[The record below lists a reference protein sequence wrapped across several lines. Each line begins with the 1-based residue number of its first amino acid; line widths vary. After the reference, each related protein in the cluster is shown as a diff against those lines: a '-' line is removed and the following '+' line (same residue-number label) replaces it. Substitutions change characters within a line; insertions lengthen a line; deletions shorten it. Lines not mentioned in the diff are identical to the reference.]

1 MFTLALP
8 WWAFF
13 LTTFLP
19 AQGCSLVCFN
29 GGYSSSDCSHCVC
42 PSGWTGLRCSSAAP
56 CGDVL
61 KAAAGYLTSPGFP
74 ENYVSNRNCTWT
86 FDPSLSPSVIL
97 LRIVHINLNGSIS
110 DSLRITDR
118 TQNLTVTHLHRKDV
132 EDGDVIKVDS
142 SVVIRFFSGLHVSS
156 QRSFVLEY
164 QVFPGVE
171 PVFISTPNDT
181 TILKGETV
189 SLACLSTGSPQ
200 PIVRWEKDGRNVI
213 LPHGSENGEL
223 LIQSANETT
232 DSGMYDCIAE
242 NYLGSVTHQFFVAVE
257 VPPRITHAP
266 VDAVL
271 DVFLPRQFV
280 YFRCEAYGIPEPE
293 IHWKKNGNFIKNPS
307 YLSSANRW
315 IRVRVRTERF
325 GFEIPVQVRRSFLV
339 SANSSYA
346 FVFDFCCRA
355 TLNIQK
361 MFKDGRRIGGLKYQN
376 AEFSNYQRVAFENAT
391 VSDSGVY
398 KFEIEVIA
406 ENRKYFVTFLFQAID
421 VKAFPRP
428 IMSPSTQIYPFHPG
442 KSLLLVCTERLTN
455 PSWSFT
461 WFLNGVEMNN
471 TGLSHAVYNYER
483 KSYLNFQNL
492 TKIIVDRFNHYN
504 RRGDFGANFTCQA
517 KATYSDQA
525 KNTSAFIRLP
535 SHMRSYEYFW
545 SLWSSSTKCSEI
557 CGKNSGF
564 RLRHRKCFY
573 GNSFRY
579 HCYGGR
585 NSVEDCSSQ
594 QNCSSVTDL
603 PAEAST
609 RRLDPEAEG
618 LSAGAASGVTFVT
631 TLVVIGAVAFV
642 IVVILKK
649 EKFSFCLSPQAK
661 ADKPANACL
670 ARPVIAEA
678 NMKSSKSGQNVSDNA
693 VRGQEKIA
701 EPVYE
706 DVENSSPNQKD
717 NIRWTTTSLY
727 SEGETEE
734 TRD

>member
-13 LTTFLP
+13 LTNLLP

-61 KAAAGYLTSPGFP
+61 QAEAGYLTSPGFP

-86 FDPSLSPSVIL
+86 FDPLLSPSVIL

-118 TQNLTVTHLHRKDV
+118 TQNLTITHIHQKDV

-142 SVVIRFFSGLHVSS
+142 SVVIRFFSGSHVSS
-156 QRSFVLEY
+156 HRSFVLEY

-189 SLACLSTGSPQ
+189 SLACLSTGSPR
-200 PIVRWEKDGRNVI
+200 PIVRWEKDGRDVTLLN
-213 LPHGSENGEL
+213 GSENMEL
-223 LIQSANETT
+223 LIQNANETT

-242 NYLGSVTHQFFVAVE
+242 NYLGSVRHQFFVAVH

-293 IHWKKNGNFIKNPS
+293 IHWKKNGNFMKNPS

-315 IRVRVRTERF
+315 IRVRVRSQKFGEYSCYANNSVGEVESLPAVF
-325 GFEIPVQVRRSFLV
+325 SGKNASGFEAPVQVRSNFLV
-339 SANSSYA
+339 NVNSSFA
-346 FVFDFCCRA
+346 FEFDFCCRA

-361 MFKDGRRIGGLKYQN
+361 MFKDGRTIGGLKYQN
-376 AEFSNYQRVAFENAT
+376 TEFSNYQRVAFENAT

-406 ENRKYFVTFLFQAID
+406 ENRKYFVTFLFHAIN

-428 IMSPSTQIYPFHPG
+428 IMSPPTQIYPFHPG
-442 KSLLLVCTERLTN
+442 KSLLLVCTDRLTN

-461 WFLNGVEMNN
+461 WFLNSVEMNN
-471 TGLSHAVYNYER
+471 TGLSHAVYNYDR

-492 TKIIVDRFNHYN
+492 TKIIMDRLNHDN
-504 RRGDFGANFTCQA
+504 TRGDFGANFTCQA
-517 KATYSDQA
+517 KGTYSGQA
-525 KNTSAFIRLP
+525 KNTSAFIRLH

-564 RLRHRKCFY
+564 RLRYRKCFY

-585 NSVEDCSSQ
+585 NSVEACSSQ
-594 QNCSSVTDL
+594 QNCSSVTEL
-603 PAEAST
+603 PTEAST
-609 RRLDPEAEG
+609 RRLPDPEAG

-649 EKFSFCLSPQAK
+649 KKISFCLSPQAK
-661 ADKPANACL
+661 ADKPA
-670 ARPVIAEA
+670 
-678 NMKSSKSGQNVSDNA
+678 
-693 VRGQEKIA
+693 VRGQEMRA

-717 NIRWTTTSLY
+717 DIRWTTTSLY
-727 SEGETEE
+727 SRGETEG
-734 TRD
+734 TRV